1 MANVLEAIGNLLA
14 RKNLTDEET
23 INRAAVRSARGDEP
37 KSEREIAAVADAL
50 HRLGKDQNFL
60 AGKIALVREHDQ
72 AVEAEARHNERAAKA
87 AEIRAQHDAIDA
99 EIAPLVKRRQA
110 VADVLAPLEQQCRHD
125 QATIVGKAAGIRAGN
140 PGLFA
145 DAG

>member
-1 MANVLEAIGNLLA
+1 MGSILEKIGALLNQ
-14 RKNLTDEET
+14 KQLSDEQLLDET
-23 INRAAVRSARGDEP
+23 AKREARGGASTE
-37 KSEREIAAVADAL
+37 KQAEAVADAL